1 MVLSRLSECELPSI
15 SSTFYTHVFCTKVLC
30 AAFLKSQFGF
40 VTFWRKNNGAK
51 AARKILRAHFAPI
64 FLRQIFLTQNTA
76 F

>member
-1 MVLSRLSECELPSI
+1 
-15 SSTFYTHVFCTKVLC
+15 VLC